1 MVKINV
7 YNIES
12 CCKYNGVYN
21 TDVKNIDFIFTFFI
35 YFLYIIDKKYFNFG
49 GDISVGSFGVE
60 RVQHGMSDFIKI
72 TGEIC
77 FPVGRLDHMLT
88 RLTPLLQ

>member
-1 MVKINV
+1 MFITSNHAANIMV
-7 YNIES
+7 
-12 CCKYNGVYN
+12 
-21 TDVKNIDFIFTFFI
+21 FITPMLKTLILFSHFFI

-49 GDISVGSFGVE
+49 GDISVGSFGVK

-88 RLTPLLQ
+88 RLTPLLR